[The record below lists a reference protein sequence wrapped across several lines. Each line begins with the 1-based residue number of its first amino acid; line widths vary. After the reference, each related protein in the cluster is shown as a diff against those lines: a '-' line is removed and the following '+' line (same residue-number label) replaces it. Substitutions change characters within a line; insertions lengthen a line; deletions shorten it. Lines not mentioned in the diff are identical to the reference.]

1 MTVSFVTIGIMMN
14 WLMDWIVMNG
24 LMMHWLMVNWL
35 MMRWL
40 MMYWISMVHWLV
52 MESVMHIMDMVIVV
66 NKLMYDSC
74 IKIMEVM
81 QGFMM
86 GQ

>member
-1 MTVSFVTIGIMMN
+1 MTVSFVTIGIMMY
-14 WLMDWIVMNG
+14 WLMDWIV
-24 LMMHWLMVNWL
+24 MHWLMVNWL

-66 NKLMYDSC
+66 NKLMNDSC

-81 QGFMM
+81 HGFMM

>member
-1 MTVSFVTIGIMMN
+1 MTVSFVTIGVMMN
-14 WLMDWIVMNG
+14 
-24 LMMHWLMVNWL
+24 WLMVNWL

-66 NKLMYDSC
+66 NKLMNDSC

-81 QGFMM
+81 HGFMM

>member
-1 MTVSFVTIGIMMN
+1 MTVSFVTIGIMMY

-66 NKLMYDSC
+66 NKLMNDSC

-81 QGFMM
+81 HGFMM